1 MVTVIHRSNSAA
13 LLSLPLKHI
22 QREQRTDGALD
33 PSPLPDFNCSLQL
46 GVPDAL
52 LWRRDLIFDGQ
63 VEVPLLRRVPDVLIL
78 SALAWN
84 SGMSEGAAIVK
95 VLKMRGRTPPGVTA
109 GQPLQPVT
117 VAPGEERSHGKS
129 RAKLTGRESADERGQ
144 GQRKSAVLLH
154 WGD

>member
-1 MVTVIHRSNSAA
+1 MTAIHRSNSAA
-13 LLSLPLKHI
+13 LLSLPLRHI
-22 QREQRTDGALD
+22 QREQRTEGALD